1 MKLDKYFDYAKQ
13 LGFSDVEFKTIE
25 KNELSIEVFHGKVEK
40 YSVAENETIYIRAI
54 KDGKMVSASTENIS
68 DIKNVFDEMA
78 VHGTLIDEDKAQEIF
93 KGSDNYKRI
102 KTHADTLSKVSN
114 ADKIKLCL
122 DIESKAFAYDKRIS
136 EVEGVEYKEVF
147 SSTKI
152 HNSKGLK
159 LSRKTNY
166 ALVYLSVVAK
176 DENDTKTGGY
186 YQFSQDLNCFDQ
198 EILVKKACDEAIL
211 SLNGTPCAS
220 KNYKALLSPTV
231 FASLVSFLLRS
242 VSGEEV
248 NKGKSLL
255 KDKLNQQ
262 IASNKLTIVENPFNK
277 DYPFFVRC
285 FDDEGVATC
294 KKNIIEKGVLKT
306 FLYNISAAKEANVSS
321 TGNGYGG
328 SLIGVDTSFVEV
340 KPSKTCKEELCQKI
354 KNGVFIDNVEGLH
367 SGMNAMTGDFSL
379 QASGYRIEDGKITT
393 PLNLITIAGNL
404 FTLFKDVSAVG
415 SDTFVTLSGIS
426 SPSVV
431 VSSLAVSGK

>member
-1 MKLDKYFDYAKQ
+1 
-13 LGFSDVEFKTIE
+13 
-25 KNELSIEVFHGKVEK
+25 
-40 YSVAENETIYIRAI
+40 VAENETIYIRAI

-198 EILVKKACDEAIL
+198 EVLVKKACDEAIL

-277 DYPFFVRC
+277 DYPFFIRC
-285 FDDEGVATC
+285 FDDEGVTTS

-306 FLYNISAAKEANVSS
+306 FLYNISAAKEAGVNS

-340 KPSKTCKEELCQKI
+340 KPSKICKEELCKKI